1 MKRVE
6 DADATAAP
14 GGPASAG
21 MRPGLANLRR
31 RGRLLA
37 VADHAEN
44 QVAKLPTARPTRR
57 SRLGRILSAGVLAVV
72 AHVGVGIFL
81 SVSGALASLSPS
93 ALPPLVEGLDARE
106 AANEE
111 PLSVESLVDE
121 LEHPPA
127 PTAQERK
134 VEKEINEKDARGQV
148 VDIARPSIEQ
158 RPDEARFAAEYD
170 SSVSHETKGPAG
182 LSKAG
187 AVVPG
192 AVAPPP
198 SEAQARSTPLPAAAS
213 PAKTPPTAL
222 AMHGPIGTR
231 VPGPAGPQSAVREF
245 GPDGDQ
251 PHQGGQGE
259 VRPPEVAGG
268 GALPGGGPRP
278 NLAPS
283 TAILQQAL
291 GEGAGS
297 PDYLHDL
304 DDGDATGLNAK
315 KWKFAAFFNRMK
327 TLVRGEWHPDQLLSR
342 HDPSGNIYGV
352 KDRVSVLRVELQLD
366 GRVKDVSIKQSSGV
380 EFLDEEAMSAFRRA
394 QPFENAPQ
402 PLADPDGVI
411 RFNFAFIVQLS
422 GRTSFKVYRE

>member
-1 MKRVE
+1 MRV
-6 DADATAAP
+6 
-14 GGPASAG
+14 
-21 MRPGLANLRR
+21 ANLRR

-37 VADHAEN
+37 EADRAEN
-44 QVAKLPTARPTRR
+44 QVAKTRTTRTSRR
-57 SRLGRILSAGVLAVV
+57 SRLGRIVSAGVLAVLV
-72 AHVGVGIFL
+72 HGVVGVFL
-81 SVSGALASLSPS
+81 SVSGALASLSPA
-93 ALPPLVEGLDARE
+93 ALPPLVDGLDAR
-106 AANEE
+106 AATSEE

-121 LEHPPA
+121 LERPVA

-134 VEKEINEKDARGQV
+134 VEKEVNEKDARGQV

-158 RPDEARFAAEYD
+158 RPDEAKFAAEYD
-170 SSVSHETKGPAG
+170 STVSHETKGPAG
-182 LSKAG
+182 VSKAG

-192 AVAPPP
+192 AVAAPKTEPAP
-198 SEAQARSTPLPAAAS
+198 RSLPLPAAPT
-213 PAKTPPTAL
+213 PAKSPPTAL

-231 VPGPAGPQSAVREF
+231 VPGPSGPQSAVREF

-251 PHQGGQGE
+251 PHQSGQGE

-268 GALPGGGPRP
+268 GALPGGAPRA
-278 NLAPS
+278 NLSPS
-283 TAILQQAL
+283 TALLQQAL

-327 TLVRGEWHPDQLLSR
+327 SLVRSEWHPDDLLSR
-342 HDPSGNIYGV
+342 KDPTGNIYGA
-352 KDRVSVLRVELQLD
+352 KDRVSVLRVELKLD
-366 GRVKDVSIKQSSGV
+366 GRVQDVRVKQSSGV
-380 EFLDEEAMSAFRRA
+380 EFLDDEAMSAFRRA